1 MDIVVLAPDQI
12 LDLETPPAA
21 VPCTSCGDLIPEW
34 ESPRLCVDCFTSAAV
49 ADLVRR
55 L

>member
-1 MDIVVLAPDQI
+1 MDIVVLEPEPTVD
-12 LDLETPPAA
+12 LDAAPAA
-21 VPCTSCGDLIPEW
+21 VPCTTCGELIPEW

-49 ADLVRR
+49 ADLVRH

>member
-1 MDIVVLAPDQI
+1 MDIVVLEPKLI
-12 LDLETPPAA
+12 LDLDVPPTS
-21 VPCTSCGDLIPEW
+21 VPCTSCGELIPEW

-49 ADLVRR
+49 ADLVRH

>member
-1 MDIVVLAPDQI
+1 MDIVVLAPDQSFE
-12 LDLETPPAA
+12 LELPPAS
-21 VPCTSCGDLIPEW
+21 VPCGSCGDLIPEW